1 MYATRSAATK
11 ELEGFWESASGG
23 CRVFEDPMTGKMAYE
38 EFIGDGSQRIHG
50 YLYAESENSWIASVV
65 VLEAA
70 QIPWYGPSQGALP
83 ESVGEISLRL
93 VCPKRLE
100 VRIRQ
105 NGEAWQDSSF
115 FGPAP
120 EDVEEEE
127 QSEIEDELPE
137 VKELK
142 KREDAVGIEVMNVGG
157 ESITVWLDV
166 GSIIEQLKV
175 VVMEVWTIP
184 TSCQIL
190 MRDGVVVLDDEKVRP
205 ESLQIIVSYPET
217 YECGGDVVRYNNP
230 EEKLSCEQTWM
241 LAQAVLQSP
250 PRILNLNGNTIGNL
264 GVRALADILPECDR
278 LEVLSLCRN
287 RIGDV
292 GASALARK
300 LPHSSLSMLELWMN
314 EIGDVG
320 ACALSRAVR
329 KSRLVYLYIP
339 GNELTEKGKRALDIA
354 WTTAQKP
361 SRGFGRGLWV

>member
-1 MYATRSAATK
+1 
-11 ELEGFWESASGG
+11 
-23 CRVFEDPMTGKMAYE
+23 MTGKLAYE

-50 YLYAESENSWIASVV
+50 YLYDESENSWIASVG
-65 VLEAA
+65 VLEAGES
-70 QIPWYGPSQGALP
+70 PWYGPSQGALP

-93 VCPKRLE
+93 VCPRSLE

-115 FGPAP
+115 FNPAA

-137 VKELK
+137 VGELK
-142 KREDAVGIEVMNVGG
+142 KREGAVGIEVMNVGG
-157 ESITVWLDV
+157 ESINVWLDV
-166 GSIIEQLKV
+166 GSTMELLKG

-190 MRDGVVVLDDEKVRP
+190 MRDGVVVLDDEKVRS

-217 YECGGDVVRYNNP
+217 YQCGDDVVRYSNQSFS
-230 EEKLSCEQTWM
+230 EKLCCEQTWM

-250 PRILNLNGNTIGNL
+250 PRILNLNGNIIGNL
-264 GVRALADILPECDR
+264 GARALADILPECDR
-278 LEVLSLCRN
+278 LEGLSLCRN

-292 GASALARK
+292 GVSALAKK

-320 ACALSRAVR
+320 ACALARAVR

-361 SRGFGRGLWV
+361 ARGVSQGLWV